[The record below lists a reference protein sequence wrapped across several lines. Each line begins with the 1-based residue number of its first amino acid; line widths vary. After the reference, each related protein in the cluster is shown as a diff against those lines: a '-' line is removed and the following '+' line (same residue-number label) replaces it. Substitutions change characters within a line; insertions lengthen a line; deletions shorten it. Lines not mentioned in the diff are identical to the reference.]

1 MDLTKILGGLEN
13 GAELIK
19 AIEAEVGKEF
29 VPRSEFNTKN
39 NELKERDKQIEELNA
54 SIEGLTSKASTY
66 DQTIADLTGKVSTYE
81 GAALK
86 SRIAYEMGVPY
97 ELASRLTG
105 DDEAAVRA
113 DAEAIM
119 KLVQRQ
125 SPPPLRSTEPA
136 AGNSE
141 KQEFKSLLSGL
152 RGE

>member
-1 MDLTKILGGLEN
+1 MDLSKIVGQLEN

-29 VPRSEFNTKN
+29 VPRSEFNAKN
-39 NELKERDKQIEELNA
+39 NELKERDKQIKELNA
-54 SIEGLTSKASTY
+54 SLDEVAAK
-66 DQTIADLTGKVSTYE
+66 DQTIAELTGKVATFES
-81 GAALK
+81 AALK
-86 SRIAYEMGVPY
+86 SRIAYEMGVPF
-97 ELASRLTG
+97 ELAGRLTG
-105 DDEAAVRA
+105 DDEPAIRA
-113 DAEAIM
+113 DAESIM

-125 SPPPLRSTEPA
+125 TPPPLRSTEPP

>member
-39 NELKERDKQIEELNA
+39 NELKERDKQIKELNA

-81 GAALK
+81 SAALK
-86 SRIAYEMGVPY
+86 SRIAYEMGVPF

-125 SPPPLRSTEPA
+125 SPPPLRSTEPENLS
-136 AGNSE
+136 AGSGY
-141 KQEFKSLLSGL
+141 FKMADSIFE
-152 RGE
+152 GE

>member
-1 MDLTKILGGLEN
+1 MDLTKILGELEN

-29 VPRSEFNTKN
+29 VPRSEFNAKN
-39 NELKERDKQIEELNA
+39 NELKERDKQIKELNA
-54 SIEGLTSKASTY
+54 SLDEVAAK
-66 DQTIADLTGKVSTYE
+66 DQTIAELTGKVATFES
-81 GAALK
+81 AALK
-86 SRIAYEMGVPY
+86 SRIAYEMGVPF
-97 ELASRLTG
+97 ELAGRLAG
-105 DDEAAVRA
+105 DDEAAIRA
-113 DAEAIM
+113 DAESIM

-125 SPPPLRSTEPA
+125 SPPPLRSTEPP

>member
-1 MDLTKILGGLEN
+1 MDLSKILGQLEN

-29 VPRSEFNTKN
+29 VPRSEFNAKN
-39 NELKERDKQIEELNA
+39 NELKERDKQIKELNA
-54 SIEGLTSKASTY
+54 SLDEVAAK
-66 DQTIADLTGKVSTYE
+66 DQTIAELTGKVATFES
-81 GAALK
+81 AALK
-86 SRIAYEMGVPY
+86 SRIAYEMGVPL
-97 ELASRLTG
+97 ELAGRLTG
-105 DDEAAVRA
+105 DDEPAIRA
-113 DAEAIM
+113 DAESIM

-125 SPPPLRSTEPA
+125 TPPPLRSTEPP

>member
-1 MDLTKILGGLEN
+1 MDLTKILGQLEN

-29 VPRSEFNTKN
+29 VPRSEFNAKN
-39 NELKERDKQIEELNA
+39 NELKERDKQIKELNA
-54 SIEGLTSKASTY
+54 SLEGVTAK
-66 DQTIADLTGKVSTYE
+66 DQTIAELTGKVATFES
-81 GAALK
+81 AALK
-86 SRIAYEMGVPY
+86 SRIAYEMGVPL
-97 ELASRLTG
+97 ELAGRLTG
-105 DDEAAVRA
+105 DDEPAIRA
-113 DAEAIM
+113 DAESIM

-125 SPPPLRSTEPA
+125 TPPPLRSTEPP

>member
-1 MDLTKILGGLEN
+1 MDLSKILGQLEN

-29 VPRSEFNTKN
+29 VPRSEFNAKN
-39 NELKERDKQIEELNA
+39 NELKERDKQIKELNA
-54 SIEGLTSKASTY
+54 SLDEVAAK
-66 DQTIADLTGKVSTYE
+66 DQTIAELTGKVATFES
-81 GAALK
+81 AALK
-86 SRIAYEMGVPY
+86 SRIAYEMGVPF
-97 ELASRLTG
+97 ELAGRLTG
-105 DDEAAVRA
+105 DDEPAIRA
-113 DAEAIM
+113 DAESIM

-125 SPPPLRSTEPA
+125 TPPPLRSTEPP